1 VRRQTCENQ
10 NQSGSKPNLEISKMT
25 ESPASSPT
33 GDLVVINQD
42 LVIPASELQFRFS
55 RSSGPGG
62 QHVNRSETR
71 VELLFDVRSSPSLT
85 EDQRQRLLQRLRTHL
100 DNDGV
105 VHVVSSETRSQ
116 SENRA
121 RSLARFQALL
131 AGALRRRKRRIPTA
145 PTAAS
150 RERRLAYKRARSR
163 VKQARHDAET
173 QDFH

>member
-1 VRRQTCENQ
+1 MMK
-10 NQSGSKPNLEISKMT
+10 SPIG
-25 ESPASSPT
+25 SPAD
-33 GDLVVINQD
+33 DLVVINQD
-42 LVIPASELQFRFS
+42 LVIPSSELQFRFS

-85 EDQRQRLLQRLRTHL
+85 EDQRQHLLQRLRTHL
-100 DNDGV
+100 DSHGV
-105 VHVVSSETRSQ
+105 VHIVSSETRSQ

-145 PTAAS
+145 PSTAS
-150 RERRLAYKRARSR
+150 RERRLAHKRARAR
-163 VKQARHDAET
+163 VKQARGETGSQDA
-173 QDFH
+173 D

>member
-1 VRRQTCENQ
+1 M
-10 NQSGSKPNLEISKMT
+10 I
-25 ESPASSPT
+25 ESPGSSTT
-33 GDLVVINQD
+33 GDLVVINQN

-71 VELLFDVRSSPSLT
+71 VELLFDVRTSPSLT
-85 EDQRQRLLQRLRTHL
+85 DDQRQCLLQRLRTHL

-116 SENRA
+116 AENRV
-121 RSLARFQALL
+121 RSVARFKALL
-131 AGALRRRKRRIPTA
+131 AGALRRRIQRIPTA
-145 PTAAS
+145 PSAAS

-173 QDFH
+173 QDYH